1 MKLFTVHISVVSRYL
16 ILLRSKY
23 LPQYPILKH
32 PQPVFFRHGD
42 RPSFT
47 PIQNNSKKII
57 VLCILMFI
65 CRQTVRIWKGYVVK
79 YNYVN

>member
-32 PQPVFFRHGD
+32 PQPVFFSEYGG
-42 RPSFT
+42 PSFT
-47 PIQNNSKKII
+47 LVLLLNIVPDHNSINFAVIFSCFSQK
-57 VLCILMFI
+57 LF
-65 CRQTVRIWKGYVVK
+65 RKGFPVT
-79 YNYVN
+79 